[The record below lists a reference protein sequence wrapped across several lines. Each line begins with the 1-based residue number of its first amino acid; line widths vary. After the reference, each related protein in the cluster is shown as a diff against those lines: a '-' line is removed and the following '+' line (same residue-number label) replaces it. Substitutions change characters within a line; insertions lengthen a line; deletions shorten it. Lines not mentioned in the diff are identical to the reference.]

1 MKPIFLIGYMGSGKT
16 TLGRALSQ
24 ATGMQFIDLDEY
36 IENRYRMSIS
46 DIFSLHGEAAFRQ
59 REQAMLTEVADFED
73 VIIACGGGTP
83 CFYDNMELMNRRGT
97 TVLLEASHA
106 RLSERLS
113 AARSKRPLIAAMTD
127 EELDAYIRSALSAR
141 MPHYGKA
148 HHRFCSDRLDD
159 RAQIA
164 ESVKQF
170 IATFNLTDAN
180 EHQH

>member
-16 TLGRALSQ
+16 TLGRALSR

-36 IENRYRMSIS
+36 IENRYHMSIS
-46 DIFSLHGEAAFRQ
+46 DIFSRHGEAGFRQ
-59 REQAMLTEVADFED
+59 REQTMLTEVADFED

-127 EELDAYIRSALSAR
+127 GELDEYIRSALSSR

-148 HHRFCSDRLDD
+148 LHRFCSDRLDD
-159 RAQIA
+159 QAQIA

-170 IATFNLTDAN
+170 IATFNLTYAD
-180 EHQH
+180 EHQY

>member
-16 TLGRALSQ
+16 TLGRALSV
-24 ATGMQFIDLDEY
+24 ATGMRFIDLDEY
-36 IENRYRMSIS
+36 IEIRYRMSIS
-46 DIFSLHGEAAFRQ
+46 DIFSLHGEAGFRQ
-59 REQAMLTEVADFED
+59 REQAMLAEVADFED

-97 TVLLEASHA
+97 TVLLEASHS

-127 EELDAYIRSALSAR
+127 EELDAYISSALAAR

-148 HHRFCSDRLDD
+148 LHRFCSDRLDD

>member
-36 IENRYRMSIS
+36 IENRYHMSIS
-46 DIFSLHGEAAFRQ
+46 EIFSCHGEAGFRQ
-59 REQAMLTEVADFED
+59 REQAILTEVADFED

-97 TVLLEASHA
+97 TILLEASHA

-127 EELDAYIRSALSAR
+127 EELDAYISSALAAR

-148 HHRFCSDRLDD
+148 LHRFCSDRLDD

-170 IATFNLTDAN
+170 IATFNLPDAN
-180 EHQH
+180 EHQQ